1 MKLLKTKKVGQLD
14 TFIKGIVGVAIVLGV
29 GLIVLSEFRDSQI
42 TGEAGCTTTNV
53 TACGDAYKATGDIID
68 TLADIPTW
76 VGIIVV
82 VAMAA
87 LVMAYFYFKE

>member
-14 TFIKGIVGVAIVLGV
+14 TFVKGIVGVAIVLGV
-29 GLIVLSEFRDSQI
+29 GLLVLVEFQDTMTADS
-42 TGEAGCTTTNV
+42 TEAN
-53 TACGDAYKATGDIID
+53 ATGDIID

-76 VGIIVV
+76 IGIIVV

-87 LVMAYFYFKE
+87 LVMAYFYFKNK